1 MPRRPPDPVLTGR
14 ARGALFVLCGALF
27 LDALDVSMKGMAVPA
42 IGADLALSPADAPWV
57 ISAYTLGFG
66 SLLLLGGRVADLY
79 GRKRVFL
86 ASLVAFTA
94 ASTVAG
100 LADSPTLLVT
110 ARFATGASAAF
121 TAPAGLS
128 IITTAFAEGPQRTRA
143 LSVYSAT
150 GASGFSLGLVVGG
163 LLSQADWRLVFFLP
177 AVLAAATFVVARRLV
192 PDPQPVPQPDARHH
206 PQLDARPASPG
217 GLDLPG
223 AATAT
228 LALLL
233 LTFAAVRGPQAGWTA
248 ASTLVPFA
256 TAVMLGTGFAVAE
269 QRSSRPLVRPGLL
282 ARGHLVRANLA
293 AMALL
298 GGWVATLFVITLY
311 LQQLR
316 GWSPL
321 HTGLA
326 VAPTGVVV
334 ALLAPRVATP
344 LVTRFGV
351 GRTVLAG
358 LSCATLGYALLL
370 PLTRSTDY
378 LLGLLPAFLLVG
390 LAFALAYGPLNVA
403 ATQGVDAGEQG
414 VAAALVS
421 ASFQIGPTLALAAV
435 AAVLHA
441 HAGPDPG
448 LRTATGTGD
457 LLGGLRAALA
467 VPLAISAAGIAV
479 TAYGELRSP
488 RRSPARGA

>member
-1 MPRRPPDPVLTGR
+1 
-14 ARGALFVLCGALF
+14 
-27 LDALDVSMKGMAVPA
+27 
-42 IGADLALSPADAPWV
+42 
-57 ISAYTLGFG
+57 
-66 SLLLLGGRVADLY
+66 
-79 GRKRVFL
+79 
-86 ASLVAFTA
+86 
-94 ASTVAG
+94 
-100 LADSPTLLVT
+100 
-110 ARFATGASAAF
+110 
-121 TAPAGLS
+121 
-128 IITTAFAEGPQRTRA
+128 
-143 LSVYSAT
+143 
-150 GASGFSLGLVVGG
+150 
-163 LLSQADWRLVFFLP
+163 
-177 AVLAAATFVVARRLV
+177 
-192 PDPQPVPQPDARHH
+192 
-206 PQLDARPASPG
+206 
-217 GLDLPG
+217 
-223 AATAT
+223 
-228 LALLL
+228 
-233 LTFAAVRGPQAGWTA
+233 
-248 ASTLVPFA
+248 
-256 TAVMLGTGFAVAE
+256 
-269 QRSSRPLVRPGLL
+269 L

-358 LSCATLGYALLL
+358 LSCAILGYALLL
-370 PLTRSTDY
+370 PLTRSTAY

-403 ATQGVDAGEQG
+403 ATRGVDAGEQG

-467 VPLAISAAGIAV
+467 VPLAISVAGIAV